1 MDSRKGDRAEKLRDL
16 ALVPR
21 KVFCHMQQ
29 AFMLFLYKIK
39 WRTESFLLTKPS
51 REIAFCRQNAEQDKK
66 RQGLSKFSSNF
77 LHGFQNADHTEKVVI
92 I

>member
-1 MDSRKGDRAEKLRDL
+1 MSASEVDSRKGDRAEKLREL

-39 WRTESFLLTKPS
+39 WRTKIFLLIKPS

-66 RQGLSKFSSNF
+66 KTR
-77 LHGFQNADHTEKVVI
+77 VV
-92 I
+92 